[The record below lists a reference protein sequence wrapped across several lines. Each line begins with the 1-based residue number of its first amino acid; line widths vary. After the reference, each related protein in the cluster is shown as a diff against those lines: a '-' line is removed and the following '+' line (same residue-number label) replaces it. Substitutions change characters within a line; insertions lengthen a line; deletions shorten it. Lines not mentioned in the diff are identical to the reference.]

1 MKNGIRGKG
10 LHRQFQNNYVK
21 NTCNLLKGEIVL

>member
-1 MKNGIRGKG
+1 MKNEIRG